1 MRGSALRRGRSADA
15 GSWDASVLVR
25 AITKRSKHQPAAVWI
40 TVRGGARRGPVRVR
54 FDRLDARLAETSVS
68 CLLGVGVRE
77 VEAQL
82 LVGIDSHRLVG
93 LNELKGKR

>member
-1 MRGSALRRGRSADA
+1 
-15 GSWDASVLVR
+15 VLVR
-25 AITKRSKHQPAAVWI
+25 AINKRSKHQSAAVRI
-40 TVRGGARRGPVRVR
+40 PVRDGACRGPVRVR

-68 CLLGVGVRE
+68 CLLAVGVRE

-93 LNELKGKR
+93 LDELKGQR